1 LFTAAVNDVLR
12 AEGLLDQALPHDIR
26 PLRDEMKVAGFAF
39 TIAGEK
45 NRDGVDDMPK
55 RAAMLEAIGP
65 GAVCVWETGSD
76 DESAQWGEVMTMAAK
91 RQGCRG
97 AVVDGGVRDTDKV
110 LSQDFPIFVRYRSS
124 NGMKG
129 RFRITSWQERI
140 SVGGV
145 AIAPGDLIF
154 ADIDGVIVVP
164 RDRAYDVLIAA
175 EQIKRNEV
183 GIREMIN
190 DGATPRDVV
199 ERGGYF

>member
-1 LFTAAVNDVLR
+1 
-12 AEGLLDQALPHDIR
+12 
-26 PLRDEMKVAGFAF
+26 
-39 TIAGEK
+39 
-45 NRDGVDDMPK
+45 
-55 RAAMLEAIGP
+55 
-65 GAVCVWETGSD
+65 
-76 DESAQWGEVMTMAAK
+76 
-91 RQGCRG
+91 
-97 AVVDGGVRDTDKV
+97 
-110 LSQDFPIFVRYRSS
+110 
-124 NGMKG
+124 MKG